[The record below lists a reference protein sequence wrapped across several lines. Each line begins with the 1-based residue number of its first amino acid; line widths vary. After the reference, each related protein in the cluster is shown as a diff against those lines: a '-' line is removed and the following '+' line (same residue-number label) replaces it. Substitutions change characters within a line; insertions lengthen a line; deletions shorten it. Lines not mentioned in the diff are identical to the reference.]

1 MADHQPLPPETT
13 EPTRPVPTVSAV
25 LADGSIVETV
35 YDADAGRTAFAIGR
49 DGGWREEPSFTT
61 NDGQRLVP
69 YAPTNNL
76 LKHRVVLLPSQPEE
90 YGSAAELVAEIREFI
105 HRYVDLSPLYEE
117 IAAYYVLLTWVY
129 DRFNELPYLRVRG
142 DFGSGKSRFLL
153 TVGSLCYKPIFASGA
168 STVSPLFRLLDIFRG
183 TLIIDESDFRISDE
197 KAEVV
202 KILNNGNGLGFPVLR
217 SEANGRGEFNPR
229 AYHVF
234 GPKLVAT
241 RGFFTDRALESRCL
255 TEELGQRKL
264 RDDIPISLPERHPA
278 EALRLRNKLL
288 LFRLRNLGTCAVRDD
303 LVDPTIEPRLN
314 QIFVPLLS
322 VVDDEATRERL
333 RDLARRY
340 AEDAVADRGLD
351 TEAQVLEVIADLL
364 AVDDGPRLTV
374 KDITEAFIERFGEEY
389 ERKVTNRWIGSV
401 LRKKLGL
408 IPRKSDGTFA
418 IALTAKTRA
427 TLDRLASRYGV
438 TMQTSQP
445 DSHSRTPAPAPDD
458 DLTATRF

>member
-1 MADHQPLPPETT
+1 MADHQPLPPEAS

-25 LADGSIVETV
+25 LPDGSIVDTL
-35 YDADAGRTAFAIGR
+35 YDADAGRTSFAVGN
-49 DGGWREEPSFTT
+49 DGGWREESSLTT
-61 NDGQRLVP
+61 DNGERLVP

-76 LKHRVVLLPSQPEE
+76 LKHRVVLLPSRPEE
-90 YGSAAELVAEIREFI
+90 YGSAAELVAEIQEFI

-183 TLIIDESDFRISDE
+183 TLVIDESDFRMSDE

-202 KILNNGNGLGFPVLR
+202 KILNNGNGRGFPVLR

-241 RGFFTDRALESRCL
+241 RGFFSDRALESRCL

-264 RDDIPISLPERHPA
+264 REDIPISLPETHSA
-278 EALRLRNKLL
+278 EALTIRNKVL
-288 LFRLRNLGTCAVRDD
+288 LFRLRNLGACFVRED
-303 LVDPTIEPRLN
+303 LIDQAIEPRLN

-322 VVDDEATRERL
+322 VVDDEATRVRL

-340 AEDAVADRGLD
+340 AEDAVADRGMD

-374 KDITEAFIERFGEEY
+374 KDITEGFVERFGEEY
-389 ERKVTNRWIGSV
+389 DRKVTNRWIGSV

-408 IPRKSDGTFA
+408 IPHKSDGTFA

-427 TLDRLASRYGV
+427 TLDRLAGRYGV
-438 TMQTSQP
+438 RIPTPQP
-445 DSHSRTPAPAPDD
+445 DSTSGTPAPED